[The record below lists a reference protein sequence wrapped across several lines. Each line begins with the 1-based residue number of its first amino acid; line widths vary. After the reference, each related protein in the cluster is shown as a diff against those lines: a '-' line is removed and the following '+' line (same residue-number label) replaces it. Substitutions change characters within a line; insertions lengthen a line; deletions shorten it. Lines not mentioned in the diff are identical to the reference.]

1 MKTIEEAQNSIL
13 ADIPKENWSIAGID
27 IQRELFRVW
36 SADQDEFTERV
47 KQIHEKAVKKYKKV
61 IYRLYKFQIKNG
73 NLADGTFEIY
83 IKNYQAKIVEHEI
96 TPAIQLLIDAHGGQL
111 VEEKKK
117 RQKINPVKWEKEE
130 VAK

>member
-1 MKTIEEAQNSIL
+1 MK
-13 ADIPKENWSIAGID
+13 
-27 IQRELFRVW
+27 
-36 SADQDEFTERV
+36 
-47 KQIHEKAVKKYKKV
+47 
-61 IYRLYKFQIKNG
+61 YKFQIKNG
-73 NLADGTFEIY
+73 YIADGPVDIIITDHIAEIE
-83 IKNYQAKIVEHEI
+83 NI